1 MCSALTPVS
10 VSTDD
15 VRPGIVRIR
24 AAAGTLGSYAVAE
37 LGSAIDAALAR
48 RPWGIVV
55 DLRPLE
61 VVTPAGLTMPMLM
74 RVADAAGELDIGLCI
89 VCPAPLRSAL
99 AGLDLSGLFELH
111 CDLDAALATLGVVV
125 KRLPAVASGTR
136 LESGTG

>member
-55 DLRPLE
+55 DLRPLD
-61 VVTPAGLTMPMLM
+61 VVTPAGVAMLVQ
-74 RVADAAGELDIGLCI
+74 VAGAAGELDIGLCM

-99 AGLDLSGLFELH
+99 TELDLAGLFELH
-111 CDLDAALATLGVVV
+111 CDLDTALATLGVVV
-125 KRLPAVASGTR
+125 KRLPEVASGTPF
-136 LESGTG
+136 ESGTI